1 MHKKKVSGIIQVR
14 LGSKRLKKKSLA
26 SIGNYKILDWVI
38 KRTKRSS
45 LLDDVILATTNKP
58 EDRIFKKF
66 AKKYK
71 IKIFFG
77 SEKNVLKRYCDV
89 ARKYSIK
96 NIVRVCADN
105 PLISPDFINK
115 LISFYRKNKCDLA
128 FNHISKKKYNF
139 KCIDGLGAEIFSA
152 KILDKIRSKT
162 KNKKNLE
169 HVTKYFYEKKLF
181 KIKPVPVKK
190 IYTLSKISLDVDTKK
205 DLVFLNSLIKDNNIN
220 IYSKSE
226 KIARSVT
233 NVKN

>member
-1 MHKKKVSGIIQVR
+1 MKKSNFVAVIQVR
-14 LGSKRLKKKSLA
+14 SSSRRLKKKSLA
-26 SIGNYKILDWVI
+26 NIGNYKIVDWVI
-38 KRTKRSS
+38 KRTKLSS
-45 LLDDVILATTNKP
+45 LLDDIILATTNKP
-58 EDRIFKKF
+58 EDRVFKKF

-96 NIVRVCADN
+96 NIIRICADN

-128 FNHISKKKYNF
+128 FNHTSKKKYNF
-139 KCIDGLGAEIFSA
+139 KCINGLGAEIFSA
-152 KILDKIRSKT
+152 QILNQIRLKT
-162 KNKKNLE
+162 KNKKDLE
-169 HVTKYFYEKKLF
+169 HVTKYFYGKKIF
-181 KIKPVPVKK
+181 RIKPAPVKK
-190 IYTLSKISLDVDTKK
+190 TYALPKINLDVNTKK
-205 DLVFLNSLIKDNNIN
+205 DLLFINSLIKKNKIN

-226 KIARSVT
+226 KIARSVK